1 MTKDSQNLQD
11 FNPHLPRRRW
21 HTHISNRL
29 QGMPISIHTF
39 LTEGDGFYPCIW
51 EPQTISIHTFLA
63 EGDYSVFLLCASHS
77 HFNPHLPRGR
87 WLFRKPVCASA
98 IGFQSTPSS
107 RKVTLR
113 SCSLCHVYL
122 HFNPHLPRGRWL
134 WKWVF
139 SINYKYFNPHL
150 PRGRWPVEEKL
161 YGMSEQFQSTPSSR
175 KVTFQCI
182 EFYAITAYFN
192 PHLPRGRWRLIFILI
207 FGLIQISIHTFL
219 AEGDQS
225 ITTNSF
231 MVWQFQSTPSSRKV
245 TFLFLPSFCNSLDF
259 NPHLPRGRWL
269 NLQLALL
276 GATPISIHTFLAEG
290 ECCQRFPL
298 QDFL

>member
-122 HFNPHLPRGRWL
+122 HFNPHLPRGRWRN
-134 WKWVF
+134 WHY
-139 SINYKYFNPHL
+139 NL
-150 PRGRWPVEEKL
+150 PRL
-161 YGMSEQFQSTPSSR
+161 LAFQSTPSSR
-175 KVTFQCI
+175 KVTRNCWNQS
-182 EFYAITAYFN
+182 
-192 PHLPRGRWRLIFILI
+192 RSSV
-207 FGLIQISIHTFL
+207 ISIHTFL
-219 AEGDQS
+219 AEGD
-225 ITTNSF
+225 
-231 MVWQFQSTPSSRKV
+231 
-245 TFLFLPSFCNSLDF
+245 
-259 NPHLPRGRWL
+259 
-269 NLQLALL
+269 
-276 GATPISIHTFLAEG
+276 
-290 ECCQRFPL
+290 
-298 QDFL
+298 